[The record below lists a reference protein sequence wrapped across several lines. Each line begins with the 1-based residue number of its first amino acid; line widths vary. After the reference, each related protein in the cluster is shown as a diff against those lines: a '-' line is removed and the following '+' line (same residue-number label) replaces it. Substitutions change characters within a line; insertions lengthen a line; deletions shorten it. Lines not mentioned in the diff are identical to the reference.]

1 MALGYMARTVE
12 NALDIPYYPMMKDL
26 NVKLS
31 QMRSTDGTCWNKR
44 SFSDF
49 PMIDGT
55 ITEVLKNHQVSI

>member
-31 QMRSTDGTCWNKR
+31 QMRSTDGTCWNFQR
-44 SFSDF
+44 SFDQIF
-49 PMIDGT
+49 
-55 ITEVLKNHQVSI
+55 Q